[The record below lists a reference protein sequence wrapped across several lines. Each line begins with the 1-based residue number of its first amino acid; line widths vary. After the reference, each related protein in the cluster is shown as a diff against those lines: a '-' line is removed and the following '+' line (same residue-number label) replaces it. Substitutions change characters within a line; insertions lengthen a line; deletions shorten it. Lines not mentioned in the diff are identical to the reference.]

1 MVIKQIPQFKMQK
14 NENFQK
20 ILMNSVIVRIYS
32 LGSSEESP
40 RAGETDRRGG
50 LGLLVTIYE
59 AYISY
64 VSYINT
70 T

>member
-1 MVIKQIPQFKMQK
+1 MTAV
-14 NENFQK
+14 
-20 ILMNSVIVRIYS
+20 
-32 LGSSEESP
+32 GSSEESP
-40 RAGETDRRGG
+40 HAGETDRRGG

-70 T
+70 TFDVIIYEAYIC